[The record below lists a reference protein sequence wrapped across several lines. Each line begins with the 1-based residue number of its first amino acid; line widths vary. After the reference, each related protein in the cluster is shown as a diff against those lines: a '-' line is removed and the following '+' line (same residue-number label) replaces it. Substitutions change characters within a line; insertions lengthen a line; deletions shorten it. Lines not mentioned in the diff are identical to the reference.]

1 MSSKT
6 VHNVTPIRVPR
17 LSRLLEK
24 KRLLELEAARIKG
37 ELLEI
42 DNEIKAQ
49 VHSGEPVPSK
59 VQDHYV
65 KVMHEVSYR
74 MVFDTKK
81 LKAYLATAG
90 LLKRFQRKATVNT
103 LSVVAIERD
112 EWLALRA
119 HRNDV

>member
-6 VHNVTPIRVPR
+6 AHNVTPIRVPR

-24 KRLLELEAARIKG
+24 KRLLELEAARIKA
-37 ELLEI
+37 ELFEI

-49 VHSGEPVPSK
+49 VHNGAPVPCT
-59 VQDHYV
+59 VQGHHV

-74 MVFDTKK
+74 MVLDTKK
-81 LKAYLATAG
+81 LKNYLTTAG

-112 EWLALRA
+112 EWLAMRA